1 MLELAI
7 VVPTFKERD
16 NIRPLLACLDRVL
29 AGIPHEVIFVD
40 DDSPDG
46 TAHLVR
52 QISLERPDVRVLQRI
67 GRRGLASACVEGM
80 LATAAPYIAVMDA
93 DLQHDE
99 KILPE
104 MLRTIK
110 ADAKVDL
117 VVASR
122 NIEGGSMGEFAK
134 SRVAISDM
142 GRKLSNMVC
151 RCEVSDPMSGFFL
164 LRRQF
169 MEEVL
174 PNVSAIGFKILVDL
188 ISSSQ
193 RPVVL
198 REVPYQF
205 RNREHGESKLDTLV
219 LVEYLQLVADKMIG
233 QWIPP
238 RFVLF
243 GAVGL
248 VGAVLYLALLA
259 LLYRG
264 IGMDFRVSLVVATI
278 AVMTS
283 NFLLNNM
290 VTYRDRRLKGGA
302 LFIGLL
308 TFYLA
313 CSVGAVVSVRVS
325 ELMEQSG
332 LHWLAA
338 GAAGILIASIW
349 NYSMTQFFTWRISRK
364 AHQKRRAGGLTQDV
378 SR

>member
-16 NIRPLLACLDRVL
+16 NVQPLLTCLDRAL
-29 AGIPHEVIFVD
+29 QGISFEVIFVD

-46 TAHLVR
+46 TASLIR
-52 QISLERPDVRVLQRI
+52 QISLTRPNVRVLQRL

-80 LATAAPYIAVMDA
+80 MATAAPFIAVMDA

-99 KILPE
+99 SILPE
-104 MLRTIK
+104 MLAKVK
-110 ADAKVDL
+110 ADDSVDL

-134 SRVAISDM
+134 SRVAVSNL
-142 GRKLSNMVC
+142 GRKVSNMVC

-164 LRRQF
+164 LRREF
-169 MEEVL
+169 MEEVA

-188 ISSSQ
+188 ISSCR

-198 REVPYQF
+198 REVPYRF
-205 RNREHGESKLDTLV
+205 RNRAHGESKLDTLV

-233 QWIPP
+233 RWVPP

-248 VGAVLYLALLA
+248 VGAGLYLVLLA
-259 LLYRG
+259 LLYRLVNL
-264 IGMDFRVSLVVATI
+264 DFRVSLLVATI
-278 AVMTS
+278 AAMTS

-290 VTYRDRRLKGGA
+290 VTYRDRRLKGAA
-302 LFIGLL
+302 LFRGLL
-308 TFYLA
+308 TFYAA
-313 CSVGAVVSVRVS
+313 CAVGAVVAVRVS
-325 ELMEQSG
+325 EMAQQSG
-332 LHWLAA
+332 FHWFLA
-338 GAAGILIASIW
+338 GAAGVLIASIW
-349 NYSMTQFFTWRISRK
+349 NYSMTQFFTWRISRR
-364 AHQKRRAGGLTQDV
+364 AQERRRKGAI
-378 SR
+378 